1 MFQISGL
8 KIKKYNCATST
19 TYGNVISH
27 WDNILFKLDSEH
39 DKNCNCATSTTYGN
53 VISHWDNILLKLDSE
68 YDKNCNCATSTRY
81 GNVISEHDKSCFLTE
96 LWLLTEAA
104 TWGVSTLKNSG
115 FKNIAIFTGKHLWCS
130 IFLIKLQVFRL
141 ATYLKETP
149 TPVFSCEYYK
159 IVKET
164 YFEKHLQTAAS
175 VLNPCA
181 HEYAFEIIS
190 CVHGNM
196 RKEMILHNR
205 WTGIN
210 FCLPKRITRKLL
222 IICVFTRKLFFG
234 YENRLT

>member
-1 MFQISGL
+1 MSGL

-164 YFEKHLQTAAS
+164 CFEKHLQTAAS

-181 HEYAFEIIS
+181 HEYAFEITS

-210 FCLPKRITRKLL
+210 FCLPIRITRKLL